1 MARMI
6 TYDEIVLEVLGRDD
20 MTDKEREEALMFIRD
35 YRLKISAHIV
45 DSLPEHLKGKLKIV
59 VT

>member
-6 TYDEIVLEVLGRDD
+6 TYDEIALEILGRDD
-20 MTDKEREEALMFIRD
+20 MNDKEREEALMFIRD
-35 YRLKISAHIV
+35 FRLKISAQIV
-45 DSLPEHLKGKLKIV
+45 DSLPERLKGKLKIV